1 MTAIGAQPAFVAPA
15 SSLEFVQFD
24 CRRVLRGLAGRPRL
38 PAGPLEGTRAT
49 SRPAGKPPIA
59 VIAPR
64 APSA

>member
-1 MTAIGAQPAFVAPA
+1 MRSAAFAAPA
-15 SSLEFVQFD
+15 SSLEFVQFWLPPGSE
-24 CRRVLRGLAGRPRL
+24 RTGWPRL
-38 PAGPLEGTRAT
+38 PAGPLEGTRA